1 MEGGRQFVALSALG
15 PRPCLR
21 DCVRKRGD
29 VGGGEGGGFQNPF
42 RSPERVLQST
52 QSLLSINVFL
62 NYCWKVSQKMIY
74 KMS

>member
-29 VGGGEGGGFQNPF
+29 VGGHGE
-42 RSPERVLQST
+42 VLGLQYTEYST
-52 QSLLSINVFL
+52 G
-62 NYCWKVSQKMIY
+62 M
-74 KMS
+74 